1 MKKKV
6 GVGIRITQT
15 PFDRNLIITIIAFL
29 FILLSV
35 ALLSG
40 CEEKQS
46 EVAQEEEATS
56 SLTHPIDERY
66 INIAQY
72 ELFYLNERMES
83 KENVTF
89 QALRKAIEVH
99 ALFEYLEA
107 QDIRIEPEKLEL
119 QRKLMSEQLA
129 YDLQNSDFQHYFD
142 QLKKALQID
151 EQDYI
156 EQYLLVNKN
165 YESLKS
171 EMTSTKVGLQ
181 VDADGQASYPTSES
195 EQDYRDKMGL
205 SFDYLEYIAESMP
218 YYLPEPIN
226 APNVL
231 FDKDYQRLTTN
242 REGEVIFRGKQ
253 FSTSDLTMD
262 QLTFMHHLDLDYQLP
277 GLARYNFST
286 YQELLQKVAHE
297 DVNKRD
303 MAEQILAVLTVVE
316 TTLDWEFGEL
326 FVYDG
331 VMPTFDTEN
340 LRKHKDIT
348 FQLIEHEFY
357 YRSEQMPGKLYA
369 YRVAT
374 EKIVEMYGLF
384 NYLQKD
390 FDVAFDAQTLASIRA
405 EQEQSLQQQ
414 LEDPYFKHYLDNVLE
429 TYQITLE
436 TYLDDY
442 LMVLAEYEALVKR
455 MEKEPIGLDGDGRY
469 NKGDVHARY
478 RNATQL
484 SWTQQFEKM
493 DQLKYVTK
501 VQALD
506 PQPELAFEI
515 PEGLEIGLTDEGHY
529 VFTEVIG
536 FFPMWLNEEQ
546 QTFLAQLKRDHA
558 LPEFS
563 RSFIP
568 HYVARLEKTENSA
581 IQQQLIELIKIYRE
595 TLAL

>member
-1 MKKKV
+1 MK
-6 GVGIRITQT
+6 
-15 PFDRNLIITIIAFL
+15 
-29 FILLSV
+29 
-35 ALLSG
+35 
-40 CEEKQS
+40 
-46 EVAQEEEATS
+46 
-56 SLTHPIDERY
+56 
-66 INIAQY
+66 
-72 ELFYLNERMES
+72 S
-83 KENVTF
+83 KEDVTF
-89 QALRKAIEVH
+89 EALRKAIEVH

-142 QLKKALQID
+142 GLKKALQID

-181 VDADGQASYPTSES
+181 VDGDGQASYPTSES

-226 APNVL
+226 PPNVL
-231 FDKDYQRLTTN
+231 FDEDYSRLTTN
-242 REGEVIFRGKQ
+242 RDGAVIFRGKQ

-262 QLTFMHHLDLDYQLP
+262 QLTFMYQLDRDYQLP
-277 GLARYNFST
+277 GLARYNFSS
-286 YQELLQKVAHE
+286 YQELLQKVAQE

-331 VMPTFDTEN
+331 AMPTFDTEN

-348 FQLIEHEFY
+348 YQLIEHQFY
-357 YRSEQMPGKLYA
+357 YRSEQMPEKFYA
-369 YRVAT
+369 YRVAI

-384 NYLQKD
+384 NYLQQD
-390 FDVAFDAQTLASIRA
+390 FDVALDAQTLASIRA
-405 EQEQSLQQQ
+405 EQEQILQKQ
-414 LEDPYFKHYLDNVLE
+414 LEDPYFKHYLDDVLE

-442 LMVLAEYEALVKR
+442 LMVLAEYEALVNR
-455 MEKEPIGLDGDGRY
+455 MEKEHIGLDVDGRY
-469 NKGDVHARY
+469 NKGDVNARY

-484 SWTQQFEKM
+484 SWSQQFETM
-493 DQLKYVTK
+493 DQLKSVTNIK
-501 VQALD
+501 ALE
-506 PQPELAFEI
+506 PQPEVPFNI
-515 PEGLEIGLTDEGHY
+515 PEGLEIGLSDDGHY

-536 FFPMWLNEEQ
+536 FFPMWLNEDQ
-546 QTFLAQLKRDHA
+546 QAFLAQLQRDQA
-558 LPEFS
+558 LPELS
-563 RSFIP
+563 RSSIP
-568 HYVARLEKTENSA
+568 HYVACLEKTANSA
-581 IQQQLIELIKIYRE
+581 MQQQLLQLIKVYQN
-595 TLAL
+595 TLER